1 MFFLTSLM
9 VKLNTGQPRPL
20 SEYEALL
27 PVIPFRKGLQ
37 HNIFQ
42 TNKTKEQSSAAI
54 RDNIRKIQDCN
65 PGWNY
70 SLFDDADIEDYI
82 GRFYGPVILSYYKRI
97 DPSYGAAKAD
107 FFRYLVI
114 YREGGI
120 YLDIKS
126 SPDKPLDEVV
136 KDGDCYLLSYWN
148 NAPGDGHEGFGHYPG
163 LPDYISRGEIIQ
175 WYIAASAGH
184 PLLRLVIATVL
195 RNIDAY
201 NPFTDGVGWTGTMK
215 TTGPIMYT
223 KTIYDALAATP
234 GDYPVQWVD
243 IIKDCGF
250 RYSIFEKEQGENPSA
265 PSHTAVLSSDY
276 RKASVPL
283 IRSKSATLSKLN
295 KLYLSILRKTHK

>member
-1 MFFLTSLM
+1 M
-9 VKLNTGQPRPL
+9 VKLNAAKPREL
-20 SEYEALL
+20 SEYEAML
-27 PVIPFRKGLQ
+27 PSVPFRKGLQ

-42 TNKTKEQSSAAI
+42 TNKTKEQASPVI
-54 RDNIRKIQDCN
+54 RDNIRKIKAYN
-65 PGWNY
+65 PDWNY
-70 SLFDDADIEDYI
+70 SLFDDADIESYI
-82 GRFYGPVILSYYKRI
+82 SRCYGPVILSYYKRI

-126 SPDKPLDEVV
+126 SLDKPLYKVV
-136 KDGDCYLLSYWN
+136 EEEDCYLLSYWN
-148 NAPGDGHEGFGHYPG
+148 NTPGDGHEGFGHYPG
-163 LPDYISRGEIIQ
+163 IPDYIRRGEIIQ

-184 PLLRLVIATVL
+184 PLLRLVIATML

-201 NPFTDGVGWTGTMK
+201 NPFTDGVGWTGTMN

-223 KTIYDALAATP
+223 KTIYDTLTAHP
-234 GDYPVQWVD
+234 DVYPVQWVD
-243 IIKDCGF
+243 IINDCGF

-283 IRSKSATLSKLN
+283 IRNKSSLLNTIN
-295 KLYLSILRKTHK
+295 KLYLSFLRKTHK